1 MRVFHPLSKGHPLV
15 MSRGTIATCATPS
28 PASRRLPMSDT
39 TRDAREATTGL
50 DLDAARKHVS
60 GIENAARNG
69 NYSSANVLFHA
80 YTLSEAAAFTVAHLG
95 AGEFGSDDLAGNVR
109 RFRREAQG
117 KDAD

>member
-1 MRVFHPLSKGHPLV
+1 MPTDTWTGVSHLAAACLDGSLS
-15 MSRGTIATCATPS
+15 
-28 PASRRLPMSDT
+28 D
-39 TRDAREATTGL
+39 DEARSV
-50 DLDAARKHVS
+50 AAL
-60 GIENAARNG
+60 
-69 NYSSANVLFHA
+69 LFHA